1 MLGERKNERERHVW
15 YIMEPIYPLFRRR
28 KLGGL
33 FSLKA
38 SLSHEIHYK
47 STWSSQNLWF
57 HKKVTKFKKWSDT
70 RNQFTHG
77 SQIVFHMVFQ
87 FVYCYDFPT
96 NCTMYYRNLSFSIS
110 YFFGTLSGWNGCTL
124 FHFPFLRLDLYQ
136 ITFTLSFGIDVPSH
150 TRGYCCIA

>member
-57 HKKVTKFKKWSDT
+57 HKIQKVVRYVEMILKLFFTLFSNLFIVMIFRL
-70 RNQFTHG
+70 RN
-77 SQIVFHMVFQ
+77 
-87 FVYCYDFPT
+87 
-96 NCTMYYRNLSFSIS
+96 NCSMYYRNLSFSIS

>member
-1 MLGERKNERERHVW
+1 MCSVGNMLGERASC
-15 YIMEPIYPLFRRR
+15 MIYYGAHLSSLQATKTRRPFQP
-28 KLGGL
+28 KGL
-33 FSLKA
+33 TLSWDSLQIYMIIPK
-38 SLSHEIHYK
+38 SLISQK
-47 STWSSQNLWF
+47 KSQNS
-57 HKKVTKFKKWSDT
+57 KSGPIRGND
-70 RNQFTHG
+70 
-77 SQIVFHMVFQ
+77 SQIIFHMVFQ

-110 YFFGTLSGWNGCTL
+110 FFFGTLSGWNGCTL